1 MQVAKQNMPVS
12 SIVVGVDLY
21 PIKPVPGCI
30 CLTEDI
36 TTPQCQSA
44 LSKELQTYKADVVL
58 NDGAPNVGQYTF
70 GLFKILIFVIKYIKL
85 YLCRSKLDLRC
96 LYSILSHLKC
106 VEVMLS

>member
-1 MQVAKQNMPVS
+1 LNRKFEFLQKARVLIDLCAAPGGWMQVAKQNMPVS
-12 SIVVGVDLY
+12 SIVIGIDLY

-58 NDGAPNVGQYTF
+58 NDGAPNVGQ
-70 GLFKILIFVIKYIKL
+70 
-85 YLCRSKLDLRC
+85 
-96 LYSILSHLKC
+96 
-106 VEVMLS
+106 